1 MMNSQELQDHLERYL
16 STRAALGYKDRGLR
30 SFLVGFLRNVAER
43 QDSGPIRAEIAVDW
57 AFKTP
62 VARGAG
68 LAGPA
73 LRLSAARGFLAYL
86 QASDPTVE
94 VPQRRAL
101 AVPRP
106 LRPYLYSSEEIASLL
121 KAASELGPRGSL
133 RPHTYKTLLGLIA
146 STGIRVGEAIRLKS
160 RDAELN
166 AEPALLHIRE
176 SKFGKT
182 RDIPLHV
189 TTADELQQY
198 ARLRTRLEYS
208 QRSDAFFVSEQGR
221 HLNYQCLCQWFI
233 RTRRRLGIHPQEGRR
248 SPTLHGLRH
257 HFAIE
262 RLTTWCQQ
270 SASVQDLAPH
280 LSVYLGHVSPAQ
292 SYWYL
297 TATPAL
303 LLTAAESFQRFANP
317 GGAA

>member
-30 SFLVGFLRNVAER
+30 SFLVGFLRNLAER

-101 AVPRP
+101 AVPQP

-146 STGIRVGEAIRLKS
+146 STGIRVVR
-160 RDAELN
+160 
-166 AEPALLHIRE
+166 
-176 SKFGKT
+176 
-182 RDIPLHV
+182 
-189 TTADELQQY
+189 
-198 ARLRTRLEYS
+198 
-208 QRSDAFFVSEQGR
+208 
-221 HLNYQCLCQWFI
+221 
-233 RTRRRLGIHPQEGRR
+233 
-248 SPTLHGLRH
+248 
-257 HFAIE
+257 
-262 RLTTWCQQ
+262 
-270 SASVQDLAPH
+270 
-280 LSVYLGHVSPAQ
+280 
-292 SYWYL
+292 
-297 TATPAL
+297 
-303 LLTAAESFQRFANP
+303 RFA
-317 GGAA
+317 